1 MCECSFQVGAVKS
14 EKRTRAGQ
22 TVGLELHIFAN
33 LVTLLR
39 TKYFTPQPASN
50 IIWHI
55 ETFHDIYIYIYEKTQ
70 TEMDQICHEMSSK
83 KI

>member
-14 EKRTRAGQ
+14 EKKKRAGQ
-22 TVGLELHIFAN
+22 TVGLELQIFAN

-39 TKYFTPQPASN
+39 TNKYFTPQPASN

-55 ETFHDIYIYIYEKTQ
+55 ANCHDIYEKNQ
-70 TEMDQICHEMSSK
+70 TEMDQICNEMSST